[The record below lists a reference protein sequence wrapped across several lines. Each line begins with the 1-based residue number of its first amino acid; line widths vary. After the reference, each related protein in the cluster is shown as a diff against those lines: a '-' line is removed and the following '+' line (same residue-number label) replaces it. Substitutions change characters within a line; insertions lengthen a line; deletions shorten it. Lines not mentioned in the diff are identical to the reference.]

1 MRADTDDLEMTTLG
15 EIAFA
20 WLAADH
26 RPRMIVR
33 PDATVLWANPGARRL
48 FEDCPGMTLD
58 HDVIHLDDAAQ
69 NAGFHNFLRSVTSH
83 QSQTMALKF
92 EGESSFCVFRGHRIA
107 GIDGCCIDI
116 RFASSGHPPSLAD
129 FDHVFGLTASEART
143 AIALYGGQSARDVAD
158 EQSISIDTVRSHIR
172 QIYSKIGVSG
182 REQLFRQ
189 LDAFR
194 ID

>member
-1 MRADTDDLEMTTLG
+1 MQADTSDFELTTLG

-33 PDATVLWANPGARRL
+33 PDGTVLWANAGAHRL
-48 FEDCPGMTLD
+48 FRECSGMSVA
-58 HDVIHLDDAAQ
+58 HDVIHLTDPDHDAS
-69 NAGFHNFLRSVTSH
+69 FHGFLRSVTTTESH
-83 QSQTMALKF
+83 TMALKF
-92 EGESSFCVFRGHRIA
+92 EGEASFCVFRGHRIP
-107 GIDGCCIDI
+107 GIDGCCIDV
-116 RFASSGHPPSLAD
+116 RFSSTSHPPSLLG

-143 AIALYGGQSARDVAD
+143 AIALYGGQSAREVAD

-194 ID
+194 AD

>member
-1 MRADTDDLEMTTLG
+1 MRADTEDLEMTMLG
-15 EIAFA
+15 EVAFA

-33 PDATVLWANPGARRL
+33 PDGTLLWANPGAQRL
-48 FEDCPGMTLD
+48 FQDCPGMTVAY
-58 HDVIHLDDAAQ
+58 DVIHLSDPAHDAS
-69 NAGFHNFLRSVTSH
+69 FHNFLRGVTTGP
-83 QSQTMALKF
+83 QTIALKF
-92 EGESSFCVFRGHRIA
+92 EGEASFCVFRGHRIA
-107 GIDGCCIDI
+107 GIDGCCVDV
-116 RFASSGHPPSLAD
+116 RFASTSHPPSLTD
-129 FDHVFGLTASEART
+129 FDHVFGLTASEARI
-143 AIALYGGQSARDVAD
+143 ALALYGGQSARDIAD
-158 EQSISIDTVRSHIR
+158 EHGISIDTVRSHIR

>member
-1 MRADTDDLEMTTLG
+1 MQADTNDFELTTLG

-26 RPRMIVR
+26 RPRMIVG
-33 PDATVLWANPGARRL
+33 PDATVLWANAGAHRL
-48 FEDCPGMTLD
+48 FQDCPGISVA
-58 HDVIHLDDAAQ
+58 HDVIHLADPDHDTS
-69 NAGFHNFLRSVTSH
+69 FHAFLRNVTAEPR
-83 QSQTMALKF
+83 TMALKF
-92 EGESSFCVFRGHRIA
+92 EGEASFCVFRGHRIP

-116 RFASSGHPPSLAD
+116 RFSSTSHPPSLVG

-143 AIALYGGQSARDVAD
+143 AVALYGGRTAREVAD

-194 ID
+194 AD